1 MVTRLLPRRLA
12 NLRLGGV
19 AQKHWAITE
28 DGPMPAYEI
37 RYLDGEGDLAH
48 AFSAMCDDVRRARV
62 LAHAMKLPSAGRLEV
77 WLDAELVYA
86 RDVAPMALSH

>member
-1 MVTRLLPRRLA
+1 
-12 NLRLGGV
+12 
-19 AQKHWAITE
+19 
-28 DGPMPAYEI
+28 MPAYEI
-37 RYLDGEGDLAH
+37 RYLDGQGCLAH
-48 AFSAMCDDVRRARV
+48 AFSAMCDDATRARV